1 MRLLASRGHWHSVV
15 FTFLALA
22 NLTYSQS
29 QVTLLPSKDNTLY
42 EDIAGALSNGAGQNF
57 FVGKTNTGSIR
68 RGLIAFTL
76 TGNIPANSTITS
88 VSLTL
93 NMSMTVAGS
102 ENVSLHRAT
111 ADWGEGTSIA
121 PGEGGAGA
129 PATTGDAT
137 WTRRFFN
144 TIPWSIPGGD
154 FSPTAS
160 ATRSVGGNGSYTWA
174 STPALVSDV
183 QGWLNNPSTN
193 FGWVVIGN
201 EAAARTAKRF
211 DTKEHTTAANR
222 PRLVVAYTGALSV
235 GDKTETPA
243 TFSLAQNFPN
253 PFNPVTTIG
262 YHLPIRTHV
271 TLRVLNLIGQE
282 VALLV
287 NEVQDPGRKSVVF
300 DGAELTSGMY
310 YYQLSAGAFSQTRK
324 LVLLR

>member
-1 MRLLASRGHWHSVV
+1 MRLLASRGHRHSVV
-15 FTFLALA
+15 FTLLVLA

-29 QVTLLPSKDNTLY
+29 QVTLIPSKDNTLY

-129 PATTGDAT
+129 PAATGDAT

-144 TIPWSIPGGD
+144 TTPWSIPGGD
-154 FSPTAS
+154 FSGTAS

-193 FGWVVIGN
+193 FGWAVIGN
-201 EAAARTAKRF
+201 EAASRTAKRF
-211 DTKEHTTAANR
+211 DTKEHMTAANR
-222 PRLVVAYTGALSV
+222 PRLVVTFSPSLPV
-235 GDKTETPA
+235 GEEGETPHA
-243 TFSLAQNFPN
+243 FSLAQNYPN
-253 PFNPVTTIG
+253 PFNPATTIE
-262 YHLPIRTHV
+262 YQMPTRAYV
-271 TLRVLNLIGQE
+271 TLRVMNLIGQE
-282 VALLV
+282 VATLV
-287 NEVQDPGRKSVVF
+287 NEVQNAGKKSVVF
-300 DGAELTSGMY
+300 EGADLPSGMY
-310 YYQLSAGAFSQTRK
+310 YYQLSAGGFKQTRK